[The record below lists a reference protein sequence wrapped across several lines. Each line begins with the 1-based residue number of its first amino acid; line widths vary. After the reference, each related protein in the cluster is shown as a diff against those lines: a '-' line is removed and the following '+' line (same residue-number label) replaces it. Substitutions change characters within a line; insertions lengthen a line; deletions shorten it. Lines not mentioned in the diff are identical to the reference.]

1 MVKNMMVQYQNTAY
15 VKEDHML
22 KWAHTDG
29 TWQLWWLPYTQSLQ
43 NIKRKII
50 IYIHHSYHHILYSA
64 KNVKS

>member
-29 TWQLWWLPYTQSLQ
+29 DMTAVMVT
-43 NIKRKII
+43 
-50 IYIHHSYHHILYSA
+50 IYSVFTKY
-64 KNVKS
+64 